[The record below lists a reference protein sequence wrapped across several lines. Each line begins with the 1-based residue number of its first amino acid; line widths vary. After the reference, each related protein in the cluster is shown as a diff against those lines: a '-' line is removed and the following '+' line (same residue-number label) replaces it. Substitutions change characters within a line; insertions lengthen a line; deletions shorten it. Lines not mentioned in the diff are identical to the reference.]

1 MLIEN
6 KFIYL
11 NLPRCSSTS
20 FHIACLKN
28 ELDVKYY
35 DDIIHTLNPPKISID
50 DDNETIADNL
60 THAHERI
67 QNLKK
72 KFGNDLPVIAVRRD
86 PYERYISLWKH
97 IIDELY
103 RVNEIEIFNIFK
115 SLKIDDLMYYTE
127 NDLISNERKYS
138 WIKEFLIK
146 TGVKKTGPYVTAMIY
161 MMISPLSHYHNH
173 DKSIKWFDIT
183 KLNELEKW
191 VSDILMIDFKL
202 EKTNSSQHFE
212 CSISNDEYFKKR
224 YDTIYSNFDKPK
236 ILKTLI

>member
-1 MLIEN
+1 MLVEN

-28 ELDVKYY
+28 GLDIKYY
-35 DDIIHTLNPPKISID
+35 DDIIHGLNPPKISVD
-50 DDNETIADNL
+50 ADNESIADNL

-67 QNLKK
+67 KNLKK
-72 KFGNDLPVIAVRRD
+72 KFGNDLPVIAVRRN
-86 PYERYISLWKH
+86 PYDRYISLWKH

-103 RVNEIEIFNIFK
+103 RVNEMETFNIFK
-115 SLKIDDLMYYTE
+115 SLKMDELMCYTE
-127 NDLISNERKYS
+127 NDLVSNERKYG
-138 WIKEFLIK
+138 WIKEFFNK

-161 MMISPLSHYHNH
+161 MMITPLSHYHNH
-173 DKSIKWFDIT
+173 DKSIKWFDIS
-183 KLNELEKW
+183 KLNELEQW

-212 CSISNDEYFKKR
+212 CSILNDDHFKKR
-224 YDTIYSNFDKPK
+224 YDAIYGNFDNPK
-236 ILKTLI
+236 TLKTLI